1 MIRVDGRMCY
11 EWNGKLLRAK
21 DGVIEWRP
29 KGGGAW
35 QVWDEEGDVELER
48 RLPDLVTY
56 WDKDV

>member
-1 MIRVDGRMCY
+1 MCY